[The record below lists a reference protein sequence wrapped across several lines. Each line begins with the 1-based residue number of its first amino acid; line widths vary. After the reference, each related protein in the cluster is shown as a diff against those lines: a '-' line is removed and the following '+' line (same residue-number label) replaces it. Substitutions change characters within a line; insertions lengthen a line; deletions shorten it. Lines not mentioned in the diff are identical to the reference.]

1 MSRWCGAGRPG
12 KNSIK
17 SPCCAVHR
25 DSFIFGGIRKWRT
38 NSFSP
43 CHDLYPTCCFPFFL
57 FLADDNF
64 WCFGWYKIS
73 TLLWSGQEEN
83 GKYRASTHLDVAEKH
98 RNTKKQRGRIESRC
112 FPVAYVGCFATNHL
126 VSL

>member
-1 MSRWCGAGRPG
+1 MPLLLYAGCSEKEELLPVSRWCGAGRPG
-12 KNSIK
+12 KKNIK
-17 SPCCAVHR
+17 SPCCAVHC

-43 CHDLYPTCCFPFFL
+43 CHDLCPTCCFPFFL

-64 WCFGWYKIS
+64 GCFGWYKIY

-83 GKYRASTHLDVAEKH
+83 GKYRASTHLDGADP
-98 RNTKKQRGRIESRC
+98 TSSESSSTS
-112 FPVAYVGCFATNHL
+112 V
-126 VSL
+126 